1 MSKRRAKRKV
11 ATSHAGVALPDA
23 MNDDDIRRLD
33 TYPDH
38 TRADI
43 VAMGKKMPN
52 ARAVENEICAH
63 VAYLDVTLLFLTEYR
78 RAKGQREET
87 ILPTR
92 NHPIETLTY
101 IQQGC
106 VGSRLPM
113 EQVWQERD
121 EQAKQWNDEYMEQY
135 NRRIADHTNKE

>member
-1 MSKRRAKRKV
+1 
-11 ATSHAGVALPDA
+11 
-23 MNDDDIRRLD
+23 
-33 TYPDH
+33 
-38 TRADI
+38 
-43 VAMGKKMPN
+43 MGKKMPN